1 MNPVARG
8 FNAIG
13 GRILARTGRV
23 ALLGTIGAKT
33 GLPRRTP
40 VGFLTRDDGS
50 ILIGAGSTT
59 PRGWTANLRANPAAT
74 LTSKG
79 ATRRCRARL
88 VGVDEREAALAE
100 LKATMGG
107 RAERADWGDLFILEP
122 EA

>member
-1 MNPVARG
+1 MNPLSRG

-13 GRILARTGRV
+13 GRILVRTGRV
-23 ALLGTIGAKT
+23 AMLGTTGAKT
-33 GLPRRTP
+33 GMPRRTP
-40 VGFLTRDDGS
+40 VGFVTRDDGS

-59 PRGWTANLRANPAAT
+59 PRGWTANVRANPVAT
-74 LTSKG
+74 LTLQG
-79 ATRRCRARL
+79 TTRRFRARL
-88 VGVDEREAALAE
+88 VAADERGAALAE